1 MGHAPQILV
10 LQHEPGEGPGTLA
23 QILLEGGADLRH
35 VQVHRGDP
43 VPRRIG
49 EATGLVVL
57 GGGMGAYELDRY
69 PHLRDELA
77 LIESA
82 LRGGRPILGICLGS
96 QLLAQ
101 ALGAQVAR
109 APAPEIGWHEVVL
122 HPEARADPLW
132 ARSPERF
139 TAFHWH
145 SDAFPLPAGGVRVA
159 SSAGCAVQAFRHG
172 LAFGIQFHPE
182 VDEPILR
189 TMTEGGREELAA
201 LGLRPETLLEPMGQ
215 HLAGLQAVA
224 HDVFGGWA
232 RIALADAGD

>member
-1 MGHAPQILV
+1 M
-10 LQHEPGEGPGTLA
+10 QHEPGEGLGTLG
-23 QILLEGGADLRH
+23 QVLLEGGAALRLIH
-35 VQVHRGDP
+35 VHRGDA

-49 EATGLVVL
+49 EATGLVIL

-77 LIESA
+77 VIESA

-101 ALGAQVAR
+101 ALGAEVAR
-109 APAPEIGWHEVVL
+109 APAPEVGWHEVVL
-122 HPEARADPLW
+122 QPEARKDPLW
-132 ARSPERF
+132 ARGPERF

-145 SDAFPLPAGGVRVA
+145 YDAYPLPPGAVNVA
-159 SSAGCAVQAFRHG
+159 ASDKCAVQAFRHG
-172 LAFGIQFHPE
+172 LAFGVQFHPE

-189 TMTEGGREELAA
+189 TMAEGGREELEG
-201 LGLRPETLLEPMGQ
+201 LGLKPEALLEESRR
-215 HLAGLQAVA
+215 HLPAFQPVA
-224 HDVFGGWA
+224 RDAFSAWS

>member
-1 MGHAPQILV
+1 M
-10 LQHEPGEGPGTLA
+10 
-23 QILLEGGADLRH
+23 LEGGADLR
-35 VQVHRGDP
+35 QVHVYRGDA

-49 EATGLVVL
+49 EATGLVIL

-77 LIESA
+77 VIETA

-101 ALGAQVAR
+101 ALGAEVSR
-109 APAPEIGWHEVVL
+109 APAPEVGWHDVVL
-122 HPEARADPLW
+122 RPEAQKDPLW

-145 SDAFPLPAGGVRVA
+145 HDTHPLPAGAVGLAA
-159 SSAGCAVQAFRHG
+159 SEGCAVQAYRHG
-172 LAFGIQFHPE
+172 LAFGVQFHPE

-189 TMTEGGREELAA
+189 TMAEGGREELAG
-201 LGLRPETLLEPMGQ
+201 LGLNPESILEESRR
-215 HLAGLQAVA
+215 HLPAFQAVA
-224 HDVFGGWA
+224 RDAFSAWA